1 MSSERESVALI
12 PKPETGTAEA
22 MSGARIQ
29 EPQTALSTA
38 SRTPIPAPV
47 EEYLQQVENGP
58 RRVCPE
64 QKALAKYIRQT
75 FEREMLI
82 FEAERFEKYISL
94 AKYFPFDLFPWEK
107 FLIALWLCTYK
118 APGMPRWKILFC
130 MVGRGAGKDGLIAFI
145 SFCLAS
151 DYNPAKSYDVDICA
165 NDEEQAMRPVKDVID
180 VLKGQNARK
189 LGRFFYHTKEL
200 VQGKRNRG
208 VIRGRTNSPKNRDG
222 MRSGAIIFNEKH
234 AYVNYDN
241 IKVYRTGLGKKDEPR
256 EGSFTSNGDISD
268 GPLDDDLNRAEGILF
283 NDEVDGGFLPFVCRL
298 PDEKLVDDE
307 ENWYMANPSLQYRP
321 TLLQEIR
328 DEYRDWKEKPDEHQD
343 FIPKRMGIRKG
354 RKEVSVTDYEK
365 VKATV
370 NVLPD
375 LRRAACTVGIDF
387 AELSDWAS
395 VNLHFRR
402 GEQRF
407 DINHTWICLQ
417 SKTLHRV
424 KAPYKI
430 WAEHEFCTLVDDVSI
445 NPQLLAEWIRKAGQ
459 TYNIKKL
466 AMDNFRWTV
475 VGDALRGIGFDA
487 SDKERVK
494 LVRPS
499 DIMTTEPVIQD
510 CFNRGLFNWGDNPC
524 LRWAV
529 NNTKRIPRGKKEG
542 TDTGNFYYGK
552 IEAKSRK
559 TDPFMAL
566 VASMTIE
573 PVLGTG
579 QPVQLP
585 PIGAI
590 RL

>member
-1 MSSERESVALI
+1 MSSERQSGALI
-12 PKPETGTAEA
+12 SAPETALIQTT
-22 MSGARIQ
+22 SG
-29 EPQTALSTA
+29 
-38 SRTPIPAPV
+38 TPIPAPV
-47 EEYLQQVENGP
+47 EEYLQLVENGP
-58 RRVCPE
+58 QRVCPE

-75 FEREMLI
+75 FEREQLI
-82 FEAERFEKYISL
+82 FEAERFGKYLSL
-94 AKYFPFDLFPWEK
+94 GRYFPFDLFPWEE

-118 APGMPRWKILFC
+118 APGIPRWKTLFC

-145 SFCLAS
+145 SFCLVS
-151 DYNPAKSYDVDICA
+151 DYNPAKGYDVDICA
-165 NDEEQAMRPVKDVID
+165 NDEEQAMRPVKDVVD
-180 VLKGQNARK
+180 ALESGSNTRK
-189 LGRFFYHTKEL
+189 LARFFYHTKEL
-200 VQGKRNRG
+200 VQGKKNRG
-208 VIRGRTNSPKNRDG
+208 VIRGRTNSPRNRDG
-222 MRSGAIIFNEKH
+222 MRSGVVIFNEKH
-234 AYVNYDN
+234 RYENYDN

-256 EGSFTSNGDISD
+256 EGSFTSNGDTSD
-268 GPLDDDLNRAEGILF
+268 GPLDDDLIRAEGILF
-283 NDEVDGGFLPFVCRL
+283 NGEEDGGFLPFICRL

-343 FIPKRMGIRKG
+343 FMTKRMGIRKG
-354 RKEVSVTDYEK
+354 RKEISVTDYEK
-365 VKATV
+365 VKATKGK
-370 NVLPD
+370 LPD
-375 LRRAACTVGIDF
+375 LKGWACTVGIDF

-402 GEQRF
+402 GEQRY
-407 DINHTWICLQ
+407 DINHTWICRQ

-424 KAPYKI
+424 KAPYPA
-430 WAEHEFCTLVDDVSI
+430 WAEHGFCTIVDDVSI
-445 NPQLLAEWIRKAGQ
+445 SPKLLADWIRDAG
-459 TYNIKKL
+459 TVYNIKKL

-475 VGDALRGIGFDA
+475 VADAMRAIGFDA
-487 SDKERVK
+487 NDKDRVK

-499 DIMTTEPVIQD
+499 DIMTVEPVIQE

-529 NNTKRIPRGKKEG
+529 NNTKRIPKAKANGG
-542 TDTGNFYYGK
+542 ADTGNYYYGK

-566 VASMTIE
+566 VASMVIE
-573 PVLGTG
+573 PQLGSG